1 MNDSVNKPSNV
12 QEELA
17 RENINS
23 IIMAPGEIQNLNNL
37 RQSQESLE
45 FWDDKFNLNK
55 NNIEIDE
62 YNSSINL
69 EELNLNFEK
78 YKNKIFKK
86 NSKFLIS
93 LLNKISFLNIFQ
105 DINIY
110 LEDHKKNYRF
120 SIFEGLQESSD
131 TSKDI
136 SMHSNSLLFIFKN
149 EFGFDTLTVNG
160 CFQTRSSQFSK
171 VTKTL
176 ALGSLNAMGLGLNLK
191 LIFDAQII
199 FLFLKKVAAF
209 FKKLKSSEQYT
220 G

>member
-1 MNDSVNKPSNV
+1 MTEK
-12 QEELA
+12 
-17 RENINS
+17 
-23 IIMAPGEIQNLNNL
+23 NL
-37 RQSQESLE
+37 
-45 FWDDKFNLNK
+45 
-55 NNIEIDE
+55 EIDE
-62 YNSSINL
+62 YKLSIGL
-69 EELNLNFEK
+69 EELNLSFEK

-86 NSKFLIS
+86 NSKFLIT
-93 LLNKISFLNIFQ
+93 LLNKIYFLNIFQ

-110 LEDHKKNYRF
+110 LEDHKKNYNF
-120 SIFEGLQESSD
+120 SIFKGLRETSD
-131 TSKDI
+131 DSYDI
-136 SMHSNSLLFIFKN
+136 SMHSDSLLFIFKN

-160 CFQTRSSQFSK
+160 CFQTKSSQFTT